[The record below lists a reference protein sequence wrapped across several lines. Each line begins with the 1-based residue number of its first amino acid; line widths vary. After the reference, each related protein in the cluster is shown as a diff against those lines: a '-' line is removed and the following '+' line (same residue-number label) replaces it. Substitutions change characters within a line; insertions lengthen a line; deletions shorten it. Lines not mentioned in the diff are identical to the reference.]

1 METGVWNETEQAV
14 TELVKVPAL
23 KYTRNTITAE
33 MQYYY
38 LYYIVYNDDLVS
50 TGFLKKTL
58 HGICNKEQPVNKLL
72 QYW

>member
-1 METGVWNETEQAV
+1 METGVGNETEQAV

-33 MQYYY
+33 IQYYY

-50 TGFLKKTL
+50 TGFLKKRYMGFAIRNNQLTS
-58 HGICNKEQPVNKLL
+58 C
-72 QYW
+72 